1 MLIKFMNLLCRRI
14 CRIYEYLKPIL
25 DAFDD
30 SSLIIFCSPVYVG
43 HIPGQIK
50 SFLDHF
56 GYRWLVHRPDF
67 KMLKK
72 RAVIIASAGG
82 GGLKATVK
90 DIKDSMDYWGVAR
103 TYSVYQG
110 VWGYFWD
117 NMPDKFKNS
126 LLKKLYKTARKINKT
141 SEKVT
146 MSLKVKML
154 YTMFS
159 KLHLKRKMTNVDDEY
174 WIKNYKT
181 EG

>member
-1 MLIKFMNLLCRRI
+1 M
-14 CRIYEYLKPIL
+14 KPIL

-72 RAVIIASAGG
+72 QAVILASAGG

-103 TYSVYQG
+103 TYSVCQG

-126 LLKKLYKTARKINKT
+126 LLKKLDKTARKINKT

-174 WIKNYKT
+174 WINNYKT

>member
-1 MLIKFMNLLCRRI
+1 MPHICCGCYACIKGDEEKCGG
-14 CRIYEYLKPIL
+14 YKYLKPIL

-90 DIKDSMDYWGVAR
+90 DIR
-103 TYSVYQG
+103 TVWIIGESQELYYVCQG
-110 VWGYFWD
+110 VGEYFWD
-117 NMPDKFKNS
+117 N
-126 LLKKLYKTARKINKT
+126 YAR
-141 SEKVT
+141 
-146 MSLKVKML
+146 
-154 YTMFS
+154 
-159 KLHLKRKMTNVDDEY
+159 
-174 WIKNYKT
+174 
-181 EG
+181 

>member
-1 MLIKFMNLLCRRI
+1 M
-14 CRIYEYLKPIL
+14 
-25 DAFDD
+25 
-30 SSLIIFCSPVYVG
+30 
-43 HIPGQIK
+43 
-50 SFLDHF
+50 
-56 GYRWLVHRPDF
+56 
-67 KMLKK
+67 
-72 RAVIIASAGG
+72 
-82 GGLKATVK
+82 

-103 TYSVYQG
+103 TYSVCQG

-126 LLKKLYKTARKINKT
+126 LLKKLDKTARKINKT